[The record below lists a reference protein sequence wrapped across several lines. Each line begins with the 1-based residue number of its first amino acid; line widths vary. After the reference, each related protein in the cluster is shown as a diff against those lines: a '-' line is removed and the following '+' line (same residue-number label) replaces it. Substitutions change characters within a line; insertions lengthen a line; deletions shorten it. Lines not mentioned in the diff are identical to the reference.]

1 MKTYRDEIAKVC
13 HEIVEDGYRSGII
26 NDTEMREFEAD
37 CFVHAPKTSYAAE
50 NSKVEY
56 VTAANV

>member
-26 NDTEMREFEAD
+26 SDAEMREFEAD
-37 CFVHAPKTSYAAE
+37 CFIQE
-50 NSKVEY
+50 SKPETTTVLEHII
-56 VTAANV
+56 A